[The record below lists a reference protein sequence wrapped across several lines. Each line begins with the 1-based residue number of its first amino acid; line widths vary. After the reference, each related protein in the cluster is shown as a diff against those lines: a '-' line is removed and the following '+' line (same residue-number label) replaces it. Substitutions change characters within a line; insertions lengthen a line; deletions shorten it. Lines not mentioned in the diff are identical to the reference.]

1 MITVSI
7 VSHGHGLIVPMLVN
21 QLLSCSEISLII
33 ITFNIPENVNLF
45 PLDPKILYINNKKP
59 KGYGSN
65 HNAAFGKANSRYFC
79 VLNPDIELI
88 ENPFP
93 SLIRCL
99 KISNAKLVAP
109 TVISKLGE
117 IEDSMRYSPTIKS
130 LLKKLFFGDDG
141 RHHYSSNENTIYPDW
156 VAGMFMLFDST
167 TYQSIGGFDE
177 SFFMYYEDVDICE
190 RIRKSENILAG
201 DLSISVIH
209 DAQRASR
216 KNFKHMLWH
225 LSSMIRYLWRY
236 R

>member
-1 MITVSI
+1 M
-7 VSHGHGLIVPMLVN
+7 
-21 QLLSCSEISLII
+21 
-33 ITFNIPENVNLF
+33 
-45 PLDPKILYINNKKP
+45 
-59 KGYGSN
+59 
-65 HNAAFGKANSRYFC
+65 
-79 VLNPDIELI
+79 I
-88 ENPFP
+88 ENPFS

-99 KISNAKLVAP
+99 KTSNAKLVAP
-109 TVISKLGE
+109 VVISKLGE
-117 IEDSMRYSPTIKS
+117 NEDSMRYSPTIKS

-141 RHHYSSNENTIYPDW
+141 RYRHSSNEKTIYPDW

-190 RIRKSENILAG
+190 RIWKSKNTLAG
-201 DLSISVIH
+201 DLSIRVIH

-225 LSSMIRYLWRY
+225 ISSMIRYLWRY